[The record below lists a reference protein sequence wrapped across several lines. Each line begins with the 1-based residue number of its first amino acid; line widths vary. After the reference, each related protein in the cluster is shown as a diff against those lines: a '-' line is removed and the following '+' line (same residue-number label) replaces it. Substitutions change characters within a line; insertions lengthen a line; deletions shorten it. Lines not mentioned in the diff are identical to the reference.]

1 MYSFMYHCMTI
12 YTAVYATIIL
22 EYTEETYRSNICNCI
37 FCCRSVLKNIRI
49 CRRLQAIKTRMM
61 HWTRDHSFRGQWLFQ
76 YKQNQQ
82 ANLQNSQTSPDLVE
96 LESSS
101 AQFFCATKIY
111 LPSIVQH
118 TSNIIQPG
126 PNDIRPASFHCQ
138 QLQTLLHLSHLSMLQ
153 LHAYDQDTMITITVV
168 FCWQPCATKI
178 KYIYCI

>member
-12 YTAVYATIIL
+12 AIYITVIL

-82 ANLQNSQTSPDLVE
+82 ANLQNSQTNPDLVE

-101 AQFFCATKIY
+101 AHFFVHTCPALSSTHPTWPKRHPACQLPLPTAANVAAPQPPQHASVACLRPRYHDNYNSGLLLTTLCNKNQIY
-111 LPSIVQH
+111 I
-118 TSNIIQPG
+118 
-126 PNDIRPASFHCQ
+126 
-138 QLQTLLHLSHLSMLQ
+138 
-153 LHAYDQDTMITITVV
+153 
-168 FCWQPCATKI
+168 
-178 KYIYCI
+178 YIYCI